1 MKRIILAAALLAL
14 APPALAVNKCE
25 IDGKTVY
32 QESPCPAEAKVA
44 PMDSGTM
51 SGMGRPLDPEVQ
63 LQLRQ
68 RVEREKR
75 EAAAHR
81 RAANARYEERQEQE
95 RLQRQARRT
104 GIVAEGMSERDA
116 IRQYG
121 SPDSTNVSQSGGRT
135 CKFLYWDDPYRRVM
149 VCDGEVRSSY
159 AGGVD

>member
-1 MKRIILAAALLAL
+1 MTRIILAVALLAL
-14 APPALAVNKCE
+14 ATPALAVNKCE

-32 QESPCPAEAKVA
+32 QGSPCPAEAKVA

-51 SGMGRPLDPEVQ
+51 SGMGRPLDPAVK
-63 LQLRQ
+63 LQMQQRLERQ
-68 RVEREKR
+68 KQ

-81 RAANARYEERQEQE
+81 RAANQRAAERQEQE
-95 RLQRQARRT
+95 RLERQARRT

-116 IRQYG
+116 TLRYG
-121 SPDSTNVSQSGGRT
+121 RPDRTNVTQSGGRT